1 MSHSIPR
8 PENDQFPNA
17 VIAMVNLKRCEN
29 GYLNAVVYGCA
40 TDGHFF
46 TFLRMNSDL
55 KVWLFAIVSISVH

>member
-1 MSHSIPR
+1 
-8 PENDQFPNA
+8 
-17 VIAMVNLKRCEN
+17 MVNLKRCEN